1 MSATKTAP
9 TYAGQTVMAD
19 QVIETIA
26 GVAAREVDGIYQLGK
41 GALRHALGRVT
52 GSAETTQGVRVEVG
66 KKEVAIDLDVVV
78 EYGRNI
84 REVAHQVRA
93 LVNDRIEQMTG
104 LNVKEVNINV
114 VDIHF
119 ETIKEVAPL
128 TRVE

>member
-9 TYAGQTVMAD
+9 NYSGQTVMAD

-26 GVAAREVDGIYQLGK
+26 GVAAREVEGIYQLGK

-52 GSAETTQGVRVEVG
+52 GSAETTQGVHVEVG

-78 EYGRNI
+78 MYGKNI

-119 ETIKEVAPL
+119 ETIKDALPQA
-128 TRVE
+128 RVE